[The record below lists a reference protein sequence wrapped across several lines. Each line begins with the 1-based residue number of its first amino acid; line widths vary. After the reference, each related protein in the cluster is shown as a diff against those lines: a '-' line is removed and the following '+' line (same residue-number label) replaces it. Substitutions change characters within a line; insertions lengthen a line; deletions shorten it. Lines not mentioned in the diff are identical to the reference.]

1 MKIAYKALYR
11 TYRPQLFREVVGQDV
26 VVKTIQ
32 NAIANNKISHAY
44 LLSGPRG
51 TGKTTI
57 ARIFAKTLNCEN
69 RNPDLIEPCDRCV
82 SCHEI
87 SDSISPDVIEIDAA
101 SNNGVDEIREIR
113 DKVRFLPGG
122 AKYKIYII
130 DEVHM
135 LSAGA
140 FNALLKTLEEPPKH
154 VIFILATTEP
164 QKLPATIISRCQ
176 RFDFKLL
183 SVNEIAQKLR
193 LVANNEGAEISEE
206 AVNAI
211 SEAAEGGLRD
221 ALSILDQAISY
232 SNEKVTIE
240 EVNLVTGNLSYDRM
254 IQLAEYFEKKEINGA
269 LEVVGQLIESGKEVG
284 KLVNSLLQFYRDML
298 LFKNVDSVMYAKYIF
313 EKEAFKTLAEQC
325 SFDKIFFYIDVLS
338 DVQAKVKYSPTPRI
352 YLEIAIIKM
361 MNISKEELNFL
372 NRIVELE
379 RKVALL
385 EDFAPEE
392 ERLDDEKVSML
403 DLKVNR
409 IVNELNK
416 LELPSLINRITD
428 LEKRPA
434 ASGGT
439 ESMSSDIER
448 KLSVIQEDLQVL
460 KMTLSNFKNKL
471 DNNQQGKVDS
481 DLVNR
486 IETLE
491 KQKASPEWTNLIN
504 EVKYLQEDIDYIKQN
519 MNKNEIPKEFDL
531 SGLIDKVNKLEKKM
545 YELLSEGFSQKPSVV
560 KKTKKTDDQIVLFT
574 EDLVP
579 IQEFKKPIEEKV
591 DFKEFSRPTVEVN
604 KDDLSVKKNDEDSKE
619 AEEQKEEET
628 QPDSSE
634 TKAVFAEPEKEETPV
649 EVIQE
654 TEKPKSQLVITKRE
668 GNLFDREK
676 ELLEKELST
685 IRPTVKEAVK
695 IEEKQE
701 KDDSSID
708 IAYRDY
714 NVKSIEKI
722 LHEARMPEAR
732 NEAKRIKEIWE
743 NLEKR
748 TKLEDIGIVETLK
761 LGNIVAVG
769 NNALIITFATAAF
782 CNQVM
787 RPSFKNKSLR
797 ILFHA
802 FGNSYHYIAL
812 PDRIWLE
819 KRQEYI
825 NQYNIGTKY
834 PTLSPIDDPEL
845 VISEKED
852 TLADPKD
859 RIVSDTIGLF
869 GESIVKFE

>member
-1 MKIAYKALYR
+1 MAYKALYR

-714 NVKSIEKI
+714 NVKS
-722 LHEARMPEAR
+722 
-732 NEAKRIKEIWE
+732 
-743 NLEKR
+743 
-748 TKLEDIGIVETLK
+748 
-761 LGNIVAVG
+761 
-769 NNALIITFATAAF
+769 
-782 CNQVM
+782 
-787 RPSFKNKSLR
+787 
-797 ILFHA
+797 
-802 FGNSYHYIAL
+802 
-812 PDRIWLE
+812 
-819 KRQEYI
+819 
-825 NQYNIGTKY
+825 
-834 PTLSPIDDPEL
+834 
-845 VISEKED
+845 
-852 TLADPKD
+852 
-859 RIVSDTIGLF
+859 
-869 GESIVKFE
+869 

>member
-1 MKIAYKALYR
+1 MAYKALYR

-269 LEVVGQLIESGKEVG
+269 LEVIGQLIESGKEVG

-545 YELLSEGFSQKPSVV
+545 YELFSEGFSQKPSVV

>member
-1 MKIAYKALYR
+1 MAYKALYR